1 MRVMNAGG
9 GLHHAARRGEP
20 TMNIPGTLVVMSVSA
35 GFAIGVMLLVRRRA
49 PEGSYF
55 NDGDRAAGVF
65 GVLATGVAVLLG
77 LVVVL
82 AFTSYD
88 NARTGAGTEALTV
101 AQQYEVAHLLPP
113 AAGRRLAAE
122 LVCYGRSVVHEEWPR
137 MRDGTQTE
145 AMNPWGVALFR
156 SLRTVEPRTAS
167 EQAAYSKWLDQ
178 RLDREAARSARI
190 HGAAGV
196 IPTPLWL
203 VLFVIA
209 TMIVGFMLLFADSG
223 ERAFVQATLI
233 GTVVAVIAA
242 TLLVIGFLDNPYRP
256 GVGSLQPTSMQRTLR
271 ILDQERR
278 IVGDSTRSPCDE
290 RGRALS

>member
-1 MRVMNAGG
+1 LGGDPILRASMNVSVA
-9 GLHHAARRGEP
+9 
-20 TMNIPGTLVVMSVSA
+20 LVVVVASA
-35 GFAIGVMLLVRRRA
+35 ALAITALLLVRRHA
-49 PEGSYF
+49 PDGSYF

-65 GVLATGVAVLLG
+65 GVLATGFAVLLG

-88 NARTGAGTEALTV
+88 ESRTGAETEALTV

-113 AAGRRLAAE
+113 AAGRRLASE
-122 LVCYGRSVVHEEWPR
+122 LICYGRSVVHQEWPR
-137 MRDGTQTE
+137 MENGTQTD

-156 SLRTVEPRTAS
+156 TLRAVEPRTAA

-196 IPTPLWL
+196 IPSPLWL

-209 TMIVGFMLLFADSG
+209 AMIVGFMLLFADSG

-233 GTVVAVIAA
+233 GTVVAVMAA
-242 TLLVIGFLDNPYRP
+242 TLLVIGFLNHPYRP
-256 GVGSLQPTSMQRTLR
+256 GVGSLRPTAMERTLQT
-271 ILDQERR
+271 LDQERH
-278 IVGDSTRSPCDE
+278 IVGDSTPMPCDE
-290 RGRALS
+290 RGRAGR

>member
-1 MRVMNAGG
+1 MNVAV
-9 GLHHAARRGEP
+9 A
-20 TMNIPGTLVVMSVSA
+20 LVVVVGA
-35 GFAIGVMLLVRRRA
+35 ATLAIAAILLVRRRA

-65 GVLATGVAVLLG
+65 GVLATGFAVLLG

-88 NARTGAGTEALTV
+88 NARTGAATEALTV

-113 AAGRRLAAE
+113 AEGRRLAAE

-178 RLDREAARSARI
+178 RLDRETARAARI
-190 HGAAGV
+190 HGASSV
-196 IPTPLWL
+196 IPAPLWL
-203 VLFVIA
+203 VLYVTA
-209 TMIVGFMLLFADSG
+209 LLIVGFMLFFADSG
-223 ERAFVQATLI
+223 ERVVVQATLI
-233 GTVVAVIAA
+233 GTVVAVMVS
-242 TLLVIGFLDNPYRP
+242 TLLLIRFLDNPYRD
-256 GVGSLQPTSMQRTLR
+256 GVGSLKPVAMERTLQL
-271 ILDQERR
+271 LDQERR
-278 IVGDSTRSPCDE
+278 IVGDTTPVPCDA
-290 RGRALS
+290 RGGASA

>member
-1 MRVMNAGG
+1 MNVFVAIVIVV
-9 GLHHAARRGEP
+9 AASALAIGALLFVRRG
-20 TMNIPGTLVVMSVSA
+20 
-35 GFAIGVMLLVRRRA
+35 A

-65 GVLATGVAVLLG
+65 GVLATGFAVLLG

-88 NARTGAGTEALTV
+88 NSRAGAETEAITV
-101 AQQYEVAHLLPP
+101 AQQYEVAHLLPSP
-113 AAGRRLAAE
+113 AGNRLASE
-122 LVCYGRSVVHEEWPR
+122 LICYGRSVVHEEWPR
-137 MRDGTQTE
+137 MRDGTQDE

-156 SLRTVEPRTAS
+156 TLRAVEPRSAS

-209 TMIVGFMLLFADSG
+209 AMIVGFMLLFADSG

-256 GVGSLQPTSMQRTLR
+256 GVGSLQPTAMERTLR

-278 IVGDSTRSPCDE
+278 IVGDATPSPCDE